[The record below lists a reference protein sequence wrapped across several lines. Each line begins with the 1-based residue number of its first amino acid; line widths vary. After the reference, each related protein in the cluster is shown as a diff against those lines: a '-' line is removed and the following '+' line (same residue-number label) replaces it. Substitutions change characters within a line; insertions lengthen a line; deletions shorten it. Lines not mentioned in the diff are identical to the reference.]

1 MDSIGVHQAGRL
13 QIEALGFEETKGRF
27 DGPPLAIQRYDL
39 VQIGA
44 IGYQEDA
51 FAFGRSV
58 TDQMQRQVLIQADVF
73 IDLGRVTPLMAAT
86 QVQIETVAL
95 GRLDPVIR
103 PNTQY
108 EGHLLPLEKLDPLL
122 ADKFAIGQQA
132 AAFDREVFEG
142 GSEQFL
148 TFLGMRITGFFQAH
162 GDHGHRDAFV

>member
-27 DGPPLAIQRYDL
+27 DGPPLAIQRDDL

-73 IDLGRVTPLMAAT
+73 IDLGRVTPLMAAAGT
-86 QVQIETVAL
+86 PTWIAPSHSVIPPAY
-95 GRLDPVIR
+95 PVL
-103 PNTQY
+103 
-108 EGHLLPLEKLDPLL
+108 HCK
-122 ADKFAIGQQA
+122 
-132 AAFDREVFEG
+132 
-142 GSEQFL
+142 
-148 TFLGMRITGFFQAH
+148 
-162 GDHGHRDAFV
+162 